1 MSLLIPFTGIS
12 SFQLTLTPH
21 LGLIMYHPDN
31 CNHIQIGLPLPSFF
45 AFQFI
50 LQHNCQVNL
59 HWTQLWSSL
68 PFLEPFNGP
77 PPPISQ
83 RPSTS
88 IKVPWILT
96 QTYLSNFIYPSFTN
110 LLFHGWPHI
119 FLCLLICPSQN
130 TSPSFCGLKLTSLEF
145 STNTTAEDCFLQR
158 RDNPFPWTGF
168 ILTSNITIIFG
179 FVS

>member
-1 MSLLIPFTGIS
+1 
-12 SFQLTLTPH
+12 
-21 LGLIMYHPDN
+21 MYHPDN

-50 LQHNCQVNL
+50 LQHNCRANL

-68 PFLEPFNGP
+68 PFLEPFTSP

-83 RPSTS
+83 RPSTF

-96 QTYLSNFIYPSFTN
+96 QTYLSSFIYPSFTT
-110 LLFHGWPHI
+110 LLFHGWLHI
-119 FLCLLICPSQN
+119 FPCLLICPSQN

-158 RDNPFPWTGF
+158 RDSLFPWTGF